1 MGQTPPFHS
10 GLAIWNQT
18 SIKVRIWE
26 NMSLAKKTLEMGQ
39 RRSRILGVASY
50 GQPTARIPPKVS
62 PHQR

>member
-10 GLAIWNQT
+10 GLAIWNQA

-39 RRSRILGVASY
+39 RRSRILGAVSY
-50 GQPTARIPPKVS
+50 GQPTARIPPEVS